1 MGRATAVRGVKL
13 PPSAVCHHGA
23 MGQSEQEPPPPSDPR
38 LPPGQRLQR
47 GWPVLHYGPVPR
59 FKPLTWDFQV
69 FGATASA
76 EKHSW
81 DHEGFHRLPRTT
93 IRADFHCVTRF
104 SMLDSEW
111 SGVAASTVLELVPP
125 APGVSHVMVW
135 AEYGYSANLPLAVFA
150 DPRTVFAT
158 HHDGEPLTVEH
169 GFPVRLI
176 VPQLYAWKGP
186 KWVRA
191 VEYMRADRRGFW
203 EERGYHNRADPWTEQ
218 RYSYQEEPQ
227 DGPLR

>member
-1 MGRATAVRGVKL
+1 
-13 PPSAVCHHGA
+13 
-23 MGQSEQEPPPPSDPR
+23 MGQPEQERSPSERSPHERSPQVDPR
-38 LPPGQRLQR
+38 LPPGQRVQR

-59 FKPLTWDFQV
+59 FKPSSWDFQV

-76 EKHSW
+76 EKSRW
-81 DHEGFHRLPRTT
+81 DHEGFHRLPRSTV
-93 IRADFHCVTRF
+93 RADFHCVTRF
-104 SMLDSEW
+104 SMLGSEW
-111 SGVAASTVLELVPP
+111 SGVAAATVLDLAPP
-125 APGVSHVMVW
+125 APDVTHVMVW
-135 AEYGYSANLPLAVFA
+135 AEYGYSANLPLERFA
-150 DPRTVFAT
+150 DPGTLFAT

-176 VPQLYAWKGP
+176 VPGLYAWKGP

-203 EERGYHNRADPWTEQ
+203 EERGYHNRADPWREQ
-218 RYSYQEEPQ
+218 RYSYQEEPG